1 MMDPINKILDL
12 IEAQTGLKLTLC
24 DHFTGLRSNGEKP
37 YFNVIVRDRVCQ
49 SKEFAK
55 LVRFSNSTKLVTVE
69 PNGVNRIAIYT
80 NIDKL
85 NF

>member
-1 MMDPINKILDL
+1 MDLINKTLDL
-12 IEAQTGLKLTLC
+12 IEAQTGLCLTLC
-24 DHFTGLRSNGEKP
+24 DRFTGLRSNGEKP

-55 LVRFSNSTKLVTVE
+55 LVRFSNSMQLIEVE
-69 PNGVNRIAIYT
+69 PNGVNRIAIYP

>member
-1 MMDPINKILDL
+1 MDQINKMLDL

-24 DHFTGLRSNGEKP
+24 NHFTGLRSNGEKP

-55 LVRFSNSTKLVTVE
+55 LVRFSNSTELITVE
-69 PNGVNRIAIYT
+69 PNGVNRIAIYP